1 MGLDAPFFLY
11 ILGQCLK
18 THIGVHW
25 LRQEVVASCLKSHFA
40 VAAESVGCKGN
51 DWKVRILRLQY
62 PCSFQTIHLR
72 HLDVHQHKINASL
85 LYFLYGITAVD
96 GTYNLIMF
104 LQQIAH
110 QYVVAIIVFCNKN
123 LFHNDYVFCFLL
135 FLP

>member
-1 MGLDAPFFLY
+1 MITKKRMGLDAPFFLY

-40 VAAESVGCKGN
+40 VAAESIGCKGN

-62 PCSFQTIHLR
+62 SGSFQTIHLR

-85 LYFLYGITAVD
+85 LH
-96 GTYNLIMF
+96 LIWHHDVP
-104 LQQIAH
+104 LSIPP
-110 QYVVAIIVFCNKN
+110 VN
-123 LFHNDYVFCFLL
+123 LL
-135 FLP
+135 FFAKPFCEHIPANGENAWGYE